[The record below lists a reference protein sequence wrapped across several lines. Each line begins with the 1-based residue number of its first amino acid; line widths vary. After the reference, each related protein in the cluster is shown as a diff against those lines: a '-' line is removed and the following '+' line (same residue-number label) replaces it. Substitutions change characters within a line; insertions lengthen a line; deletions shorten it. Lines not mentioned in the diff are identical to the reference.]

1 MTIYN
6 FYLQGL
12 VESELLLADCTEREA
27 MVEMGKVLE
36 NRYDKGFT
44 LKNVE
49 NTDDVLMYEIVGSGK
64 YFVLEKV
71 GDVNCN
77 TN

>member
-6 FYLQGL
+6 FYLCGL
-12 VESELLLADCTEREA
+12 NKSELLLAECTEREA
-27 MVEMGKVLE
+27 MAEMGTILE
-36 NRYDKGFT
+36 NNHNEGFI

-49 NTDDVLMYEIVGSGK
+49 NTDDLLMYKIVGSGK

-71 GDVNCN
+71 GDMNCN
-77 TN
+77 IN

>member
-1 MTIYN
+1 MAIYN

-12 VESELLLADCTEREA
+12 NKSELLLADCTEREA
-27 MVEMGKVLE
+27 MAEMGKFLE
-36 NRYDKGFT
+36 NSYDKGFT
-44 LKNVE
+44 LKNIE

-71 GDVNCN
+71 GDMNCN
-77 TN
+77 IN

>member
-6 FYLQGL
+6 FYLQG
-12 VESELLLADCTEREA
+12 VAESELLLSDCTEREA

-44 LKNVE
+44 LKNIE
-49 NTDDVLMYEIVGSGK
+49 STDDVLMYEIVGSGK
-64 YFVLEKV
+64 CFVLEKV

>member
-6 FYLQGL
+6 FYLRGL
-12 VESELLLADCTEREA
+12 NKSELLLADCTEREA
-27 MVEMGKVLE
+27 MAEMGKILE
-36 NRYDKGFT
+36 NIHNEGFT

-49 NTDDVLMYEIVGSGK
+49 NTDDLLMYEIVGSGK

-71 GDVNCN
+71 GDMNCN
-77 TN
+77 IN

>member
-6 FYLQGL
+6 FYLQG
-12 VESELLLADCTEREA
+12 VAESELLLSDCTEREA

-44 LKNVE
+44 LKNIE

-64 YFVLEKV
+64 YFVLEEV

>member
-6 FYLQGL
+6 FYLQG
-12 VESELLLADCTEREA
+12 VAESELLLSDCTEREA

-36 NRYDKGFT
+36 STYNKGFT

-49 NTDDVLMYEIVGSGK
+49 NTDDLLMYEIVDSGK

-71 GDVNCN
+71 GDINCN
-77 TN
+77 IN